1 MGFVNRKKSGNKI
14 FDGTKLNVPGQGIA
28 TKKLSPP
35 DKIPFKD
42 NNTNS
47 TTNNNTSN

>member
-1 MGFVNRKKSGNKI
+1 MGFTIRKKSGNKI

-28 TKKLSPP
+28 TKKITQP

-42 NNTNS
+42 IKSSNS
-47 TTNNNTSN
+47 DTSQSN